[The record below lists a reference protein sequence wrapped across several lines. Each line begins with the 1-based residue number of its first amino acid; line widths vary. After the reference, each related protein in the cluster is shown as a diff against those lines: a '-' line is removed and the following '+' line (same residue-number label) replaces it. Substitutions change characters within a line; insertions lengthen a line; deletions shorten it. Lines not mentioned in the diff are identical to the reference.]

1 MSGAETYLWA
11 GEGRTR
17 FRLMIMP
24 FRWTL
29 RALTLAC
36 TAAAIPASFAANIWT
51 KSSSGYWE
59 EPYWSANHLPILAD
73 GPILFTNAGWKALA
87 IGSGTTSN
95 YPNSLRL
102 SSLTVDAPVDS
113 HNTLFLNWAQLSV
126 PLHADSLLIGTNGSL
141 ESHFSAIDAGTFTV
155 NGQASFADFGQS
167 RFGTVNLGQAAPA
180 ELDLSN
186 GWFSAN
192 TLIVARGA
200 ASSFNQS
207 GGSNQVSGTIS
218 IDTGGSYTLSS
229 GDLKA
234 VSMDISPTRA
244 RFGRPPD
251 FANAPRLN
259 VTGGRAEVESLVTLG
274 AFVDSDWQPG
284 MMELSGGF
292 FKADEIFVRQ
302 GGVTQ
307 TAGTNQLTQLA
318 LSPAEYDTVNYEMS
332 GGRLESATV
341 SLGYPS
347 SALGFF
353 AVGLFTQS
361 SGVHSNYGSISANGV
376 YIGPEQQVFTGIY
389 NLSGGTLLT
398 PAIGLDGGKI
408 VQSGGTTYA
417 QQLWLTNGGRY
428 ELSGGSLITS
438 NSWLDSYP
446 NPQVRSRFIQSA
458 GEHRVQ
464 RLLYLEN
471 GGVYELHGGL
481 LSADLISVLAG
492 TQLRLEGGIVSSNN
506 VLEMDAGALFLS
518 GNYSLGWLQ
527 FNGTGNIIDF
537 QSGSSIVHFTK
548 VGYPPP
554 ALDGVLSIKNWKG
567 SAVSPGQD
575 QIYIDGT
582 DQYIAYHLEG
592 ISFVDPAGYPPGNYR
607 ARRKA
612 SGEIVP
618 LDRPIITFT
627 RNASRNE
634 MVLTWPDGY
643 QLFSS
648 AKVTGP
654 SEPVANAT
662 KPWTIVCSDPQRFY
676 LLRPAQ

>member
-1 MSGAETYLWA
+1 MHLK
-11 GEGRTR
+11 
-17 FRLMIMP
+17 
-24 FRWTL
+24 FRWVL
-29 RALTLAC
+29 PCC
-36 TAAAIPASFAANIWT
+36 TFLITFLPSFQTFAQSTNSWT
-51 KSSSGYWE
+51 KPTSGYWE
-59 EPYWSANHLPILAD
+59 EPYWSLGHLPTFAD

-87 IGSGTTSN
+87 IGSGTTTN
-95 YPNSLRL
+95 YPDSLRL

-113 HNTLFLNWAQLSV
+113 HNTLLLNWAQLSV
-126 PLHADSLLIGTNGSL
+126 PLHADSLLIGSNGSL
-141 ESHFSAIDAGTFTV
+141 DSHFSAIDADTFTV
-155 NGQASFADFGQS
+155 KGEAAFADFGQS
-167 RFGTVNLGQAAPA
+167 RFASAQVGGGSNQAR
-180 ELDLSN
+180 LTLSN
-186 GWFSAN
+186 GWFAAN
-192 TLIVARGA
+192 ELIVAGGTG
-200 ASSFNQS
+200 SSFNQW
-207 GGSNQVSGTIS
+207 GGSNQVSGRMLIDSWGFYNLSGGDFKATS
-218 IDTGGSYTLSS
+218 IDLFSS
-229 GDLKA
+229 TPRYGRLLDL
-234 VSMDISPTRA
+234 PTA
-244 RFGRPPD
+244 
-251 FANAPRLN
+251 ARLN
-259 VTGGRAEVESLVTLG
+259 VNGGRAEVEGQVTLG
-274 AFVDSDWQPG
+274 GFNGYDWQPG
-284 MMELSGGF
+284 VMEITGGL
-292 FKADEIFVRQ
+292 FKGGEIL
-302 GGVTQ
+302 VTQ
-307 TAGTNQLTQLA
+307 GLANQTGGTNQINQLS
-318 LSPAEYDTVNYEMS
+318 LSPAEYYTVDYVLYD
-332 GGRLESATV
+332 GRLQSARV

-353 AVGLFTQS
+353 ALGVFTQS
-361 SGVHSNYGSISANGV
+361 SGVHSNSESIRANGL

-398 PAIGLDGGKI
+398 PAIGLDGGK
-408 VQSGGTTYA
+408 VDQSGGTTYA

-438 NSWLDSYP
+438 NSWVDSYP

-471 GGVYELHGGL
+471 GGVYELHGGV

-527 FNGTGNIIDF
+527 FNGSGNIIDF

-575 QIYIDGT
+575 QIYIDST

-618 LDRPIITFT
+618 LDRPIITFM

-654 SEPVANAT
+654 YDPVANAT
-662 KPWTIVCSDPQRFY
+662 NPWTIACSDPQRFY